1 MTREQ
6 IETGKKLVERIKTA
20 EHEISE
26 LRAAYNL
33 AKKDNRVPFISFR
46 TGIISYGGGGYA
58 TFSLPF
64 RKDFI
69 DKLYNL
75 FLSEAQAELKELNK
89 EFEEL

>member
-1 MTREQ
+1 MTIEQ
-6 IETGKKLVERIKTA
+6 VETGKKLVERIKTA
-20 EHEISE
+20 EHKISE

-46 TGIISYGGGGYA
+46 TGRSYDYA
-58 TFSLPF
+58 TFSLPY